1 MSSDHEAP
9 VVTFVDGGL
18 SLMRPSQTKA
28 DYVQAMFARVAPN
41 YDRMNWL
48 MSLGQHQAWRDL
60 VAAQADPPPGGLVL
74 DVATGTCDLSLALAR
89 HELTCRVVG
98 VDMSPQMMALGRRKV
113 TQADLYERITLLPGD
128 ALHLPFAD
136 ATFDCVTSGF
146 ALRNVANIQQAL
158 AEMTR
163 VTTPGGRVVCLELTT
178 PRIPLFRQG
187 HHLYFHQVIPLLG
200 GLVAGLFDDYAYL
213 PRSLD
218 EFVSPEELKAMM
230 EQVGLQPVHFTH
242 LTWQTVAVHVG
253 TRQ

>member
-1 MSSDHEAP
+1 
-9 VVTFVDGGL
+9 L
-18 SLMRPSQTKA
+18 IKRNQTKA
-28 DYVQAMFARVAPN
+28 NCIQAMFARVAPH

-48 MSLGQHQAWRDL
+48 MTLGRHQSWRDF

-89 HELTCRVVG
+89 HEPACRVVG

-113 TQADLYERITLLPGD
+113 TQADLDGRITLLPGD
-128 ALHLPFAD
+128 ALRLPFAD

-146 ALRNVANIQQAL
+146 ALRNVANIPQAL
-158 AEMTR
+158 AEMAR
-163 VTTPGGRVVCLELTT
+163 VAKPGGRVVCLELTI
-178 PRIPLFRQG
+178 PRIPLFRQV
-187 HHLYFHQVIPLLG
+187 HHLYFHQIVPLLG
-200 GLVAGLFDDYAYL
+200 WLVAGLFHDYGYL

-230 EQVGLQPVHFTH
+230 EQAGLQRVHFTR

-253 TRQ
+253 TKR